1 MNFPSQH
8 LKANVK
14 EWAEKKNL
22 SETTIRRDFKEL
34 GLTKSR
40 EQYERDAYT
49 RRETAYNLRQQ
60 GLKFKEIA
68 ETLGISI
75 NNAQQLV
82 RRHQQQAQG

>member
-14 EWAEKKNL
+14 EWAAKKNL
-22 SETTIRRDFKEL
+22 SEVTIRRDFKEL
-34 GLTKSR
+34 GLTKTR
-40 EQYERDAYT
+40 NQYEEDAKI

-60 GLKFKEIA
+60 GLKFKQIA
-68 ETLGISI
+68 EMLNISV

-82 RRHQQQAQG
+82 RRHKIS

>member
-14 EWAEKKNL
+14 EWAAKKNL
-22 SETTIRRDFKEL
+22 SEVTIRRDFKEL
-34 GLTKSR
+34 GLTKTR
-40 EQYERDAYT
+40 QQYEEDAQV
-49 RRETAYNLRQQ
+49 RRKTAYDLRQQ

-68 ETLGISI
+68 ELLNISV

-82 RRHQQQAQG
+82 RRHKIS

>member
-14 EWAEKKNL
+14 EWAAKKNL
-22 SETTIRRDFKEL
+22 SEVTIRRDFKEL
-34 GLTKSR
+34 GLTKTR
-40 EQYERDAYT
+40 EQYEQDAQV
-49 RRETAYNLRQQ
+49 RRKTAYDLRQQ

-68 ETLGISI
+68 AMLNITV

-82 RRHQQQAQG
+82 RRHKIS